1 LTQAEQLAAFVV
13 RTCYDDLSGEACHQL
28 KIRILDGLGCAV
40 GALKGKLI
48 GLLKDQIE
56 AFGGARHCTLIGGG
70 KAAPDRAA
78 LYNTALVR
86 YLDFNDSYLARGET
100 CHPSDNI
107 GSVLAASEYARQSGR
122 QLLTALAVA
131 YQVQCRL
138 SDVAPVRAKGFDHTT
153 QGSYAVAAGVSKA
166 LGLDEVRTA
175 NAMAI
180 CGTAFNA
187 LRVTRTGPL
196 SNWKGLAYPNTAF
209 GCTHGTFLAMR
220 GITGPLEVIEGN
232 KGFIDAIAG
241 EFRINWLEE
250 DLERVTMTSLK
261 RYNAEIHSQSVL
273 EGILEL
279 KKEYALRW
287 EEVARVDVE
296 IFDVAYHIIGGGEEG
311 DKTLVRTKEEADHSL
326 PYLVA
331 VALLDGQVMPE
342 QYQPDRIRSQDVQSL
357 LRKVTIKPSADFS
370 GRFPDEMPCR
380 ITLTLRDS
388 RRVVKEKRDYEGF
401 RTRPMS
407 WEMVVEKFEKL
418 TSVYTERSL
427 CRKIIHAVLNLES
440 IEVADLTKL
449 LGKVRVSSI

>member
-1 LTQAEQLAAFVV
+1 MTQAEELAAFVV
-13 RTCYDDLSGEACHQL
+13 RASYEHLSEEASHQL
-28 KIRILDGLGCAV
+28 KIRILDGLGCAI
-40 GALKGKLI
+40 GALKGKPI

-56 AFGGARHCTLIGGG
+56 AFDGARHCTLIGGG

-107 GSVLAASEYARQSGR
+107 GSVLAASEYAKQSGR

-175 NAMAI
+175 NAISI

-187 LRVTRTGPL
+187 LRVTRTGAL

-220 GITGPLEVIEGN
+220 GVTGPLEVFEGN
-232 KGFIDAIAG
+232 KGFMDAIAG
-241 EFRINWLEE
+241 EFKINWLEE
-250 DLERVTMTSLK
+250 GLERVTMTSLK

-279 KKEYALRW
+279 KKEYALTG
-287 EEVARVDVE
+287 EEVAQVDVE

-331 VALLDGQVMPE
+331 VALLDGQVMPD
-342 QYQPDRIRSQDVQSL
+342 QYRPDRIQSQDVQSL
-357 LRKVTIKPSADFS
+357 LKRVTIKPSVDCS

-380 ITLTLRDS
+380 ITLTLRDR

-401 RTRPMS
+401 RTRPMY
-407 WEMVVEKFEKL
+407 WDTAVDKFEKL
-418 TSVYTERSL
+418 TIPCTDRSL
-427 CRKIIHAVLNLES
+427 CQGIIRAVSHLDS
-440 IEVADLTKL
+440 VEVSELGKL
-449 LGKVRVSSI
+449 LGKVRVSPI

>member
-40 GALKGKLI
+40 GALKGKPI